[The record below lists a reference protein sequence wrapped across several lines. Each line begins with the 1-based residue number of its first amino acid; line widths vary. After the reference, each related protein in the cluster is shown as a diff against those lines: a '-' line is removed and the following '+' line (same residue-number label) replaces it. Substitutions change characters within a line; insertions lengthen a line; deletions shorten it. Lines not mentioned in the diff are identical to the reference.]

1 MMGVKFGQVLGPD
14 PAENFD
20 EFLSCP
26 FRAPAIWLG
35 CGGCLMGFFIYDN
48 EREIRVDDRILAHLQ
63 IVIIDKLRRS
73 ESFELHLRSDSVVVS
88 MWLTRWR
95 RCSSCTRA
103 TVNPGSIGGG
113 WNCCRLNADSR
124 AHSSCFRNQ
133 SRSSRRLRQAQQASP
148 SARQSGRPRAAAE
161 RCWCGSDRQAA
172 AHDLLGHIADAGT
185 GAARVCQSGSTLVAS
200 CGAPTGLD
208 SDDPRWRRYIESAI
222 MLPTARNSDCQFCS
236 VRFQKSAPRTY

>member
-1 MMGVKFGQVLGPD
+1 MMSVFGQVLGPD

-88 MWLTRWR
+88 MWLTRWAPLQFVYEGNRQPRINR
-95 RCSSCTRA
+95 RWVELLSAECGFTGTLELLPEPVEIFA
-103 TVNPGSIGGG
+103 ET
-113 WNCCRLNADSR
+113 
-124 AHSSCFRNQ
+124 
-133 SRSSRRLRQAQQASP
+133 QASP
-148 SARQSGRPRAAAE
+148 AG
-161 RCWCGSDRQAA
+161 
-172 AHDLLGHIADAGT
+172 IAVG
-185 GAARVCQSGSTLVAS
+185 
-200 CGAPTGLD
+200 
-208 SDDPRWRRYIESAI
+208 
-222 MLPTARNSDCQFCS
+222 
-236 VRFQKSAPRTY
+236 